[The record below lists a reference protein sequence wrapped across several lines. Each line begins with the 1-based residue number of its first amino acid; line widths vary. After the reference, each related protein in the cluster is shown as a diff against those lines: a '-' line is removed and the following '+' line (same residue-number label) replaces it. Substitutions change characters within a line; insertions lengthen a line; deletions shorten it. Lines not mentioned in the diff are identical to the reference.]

1 MTPLIQ
7 IQNVVKRF
15 GHKVLLD
22 GASASLIEGQ
32 KVGMIGRNGAGKSTL
47 CRAILGDE
55 ELEKGDVILHPKLRL
70 GYLRQHDPF
79 EEGET
84 VVGFLMRDSGQP
96 DWKCGEVAGQFEIK
110 GAMLESPVRQ
120 LSGGW
125 QTRVKLTALLL
136 HDPNY
141 LLLDEPTNFLDLRT
155 QMLLERFLLDFR
167 GGVMV
172 VSHDRAFLKQ
182 TCTHTLELARGK
194 LQMFPGDVDAYLI
207 VQEERKEH
215 DQRVNASVKAKQK
228 QLQRF
233 IDKNRAAASTASQA
247 RSKAKQLDRLQLVE
261 IEESDALA
269 YVRVPIV
276 ERRRGTVVRCD
287 NMVIGYPDKKIADQ
301 VTLDIEHGS
310 RIGVVGDNGQ
320 GKTTLLRTLVGSI
333 EPLDGDVKWGH
344 HADVGVYAQHVYTTL
359 PQNDT
364 VEDYLRSAADPDVS
378 TQQVLNVA
386 GSFLFRG
393 EDVKKKVKVLSGG
406 ERARLCLAGLLLG
419 KHNVLILDEPG
430 NHLDVETVESL
441 VRALES
447 YNGTI
452 IFTSHDR
459 YFMKSVATNIVEVRD
474 GQVIHFPD
482 DYDHYV
488 YRLNQEIDEEGGA
501 AKGGKSPGGGD
512 HHSVGGDR
520 SDRRDRNKQLRT
532 MRKDLQKIEVKIAK
546 MDDEKKAI
554 NAQLMKLTDAKEA
567 QKTHEQL
574 LAITQELEQLEEQ
587 WLALNEELME
597 ADEY

>member
-7 IQNVVKRF
+7 IQNAVKRF

-22 GASASLIEGQ
+22 GACVSLVEGQ

-55 ELEKGDVILHPKLRL
+55 DLEKGEVVLHPKLRL

-96 DWKCGEVAGQFEIK
+96 DWKCGEIAGQFEIK

-136 HDPNY
+136 QDPNY

-182 TCTHTLELARGK
+182 TCTHTLELSRGK
-194 LQMFPGDVDAYLI
+194 LQMFPGDVDAYLV

-215 DQRVNASVKAKQK
+215 DQRVNQATKAKQK

-233 IDKNRAAASTASQA
+233 IEKNRAQANTASQA
-247 RSKAKQLDRLQLVE
+247 RSKAKQLDRLQLIE
-261 IEESDALA
+261 IEDDEASA
-269 YVRVPIV
+269 YVRVPMV
-276 ERRRGTVVRCD
+276 EKRKGTVVRCD
-287 NMVIGYPDKKIADQ
+287 NMTIGYPTKKIADE
-301 VTLDIEHGS
+301 VTLDIEHGG

-333 EPLDGDVKWGH
+333 DPLEGDVKWGH

-359 PQNDT
+359 PGNET
-364 VEDYLRSAADPDVS
+364 CEEYLRTAADPDVS

-393 EDVKKKVKVLSGG
+393 DDVRKKIKVLSGG

-441 VRALES
+441 VRALET
-447 YNGTI
+447 YNGTV

-459 YFMKSVATNIVEVRD
+459 YFMKSVATNVVEVRD
-474 GQVIHFPD
+474 GRVVHFPD

-488 YRLNQEIDEEGGA
+488 YRLNQEIDEEGGGV
-501 AKGGKSPGGGD
+501 KSGGSSGGGD
-512 HHSVGGDR
+512 HQGGGGDKG
-520 SDRRDRNKQLRT
+520 DRRDRNKQLRT
-532 MRKDLQKIEVKIAK
+532 MRKDLKKIEAKIAE
-546 MDDEKKAI
+546 MDAEKKGI
-554 NAQLMKLTDAKEA
+554 NDKLMKLTDPKEA
-567 QKTHEQL
+567 EKTHEQL
-574 LAITQELEQLEEQ
+574 LTVSKELEQLEEQ
-587 WLALNEELME
+587 WLELNEELME
-597 ADEY
+597 ADGY